1 MNVLFLSLLK
11 LNSFEEGNIY
21 SDLLKELSQ
30 RGCFVYCVSPLERRE
45 KKKTHVIEGENYKIL
60 RNIILNIQKTNLF
73 EKGLSTLLIEKNT
86 IKAIKKHF
94 KGVKFDLI
102 LYATPPVT
110 FSGVVKYFKKRDNAK
125 TYLMLKDIFPQNCV
139 DVGLFS
145 QKSVFYKFF
154 RRKEKKLY
162 AVSDVIGCMSEANV
176 EYLLKYNDLSG
187 KKVEVCPN
195 SLSADSFVLS
205 EEDMREVRRKYS
217 VPDDKIVVV
226 YGGNLGMPQGVPF
239 LVDCLKR
246 FNDDRFFFL
255 IVGGGTQSKV
265 LEKYI
270 QEEKPIHV
278 KYIPFLPKEEY
289 LKILRVCSVG
299 LVLLDSRFTIPNFP
313 SRSLDY
319 MKAKLPLYCVTDSV
333 CDLGD
338 LAEKNGFGVK
348 TLSNDVTNFAKG
360 LEKFC
365 NISDNKIMG
374 ENSYEFFLNNYDVK
388 KTCDI
393 ILNRDNGVD
402 R

>member
-1 MNVLFLSLLK
+1 MNILFLSLLK
-11 LNSFEEGNIY
+11 LNSFDEGNIY
-21 SDLLKELSQ
+21 GDLLKELTL
-30 RGCFVYCVSPLERRE
+30 RGRFVYAVSPLERRE

-60 RNIILNIQKTNLF
+60 RNKILNIQKTNLF
-73 EKGLSTLLIEKNT
+73 EKGLSTLLIKKNT

-94 KGVKFDLI
+94 KGIKFDLI

-139 DVGLFS
+139 DIGLFS
-145 QKSVFYKFF
+145 KKSVFYNFF

-162 AVSDVIGCMSEANV
+162 ALSDVIGCMSEANL
-176 EYLLKYNDLSG
+176 EYLLKHNDLIG

-195 SLSADSFVLS
+195 SLSVENFVLS
-205 EEDMREVRRKYS
+205 EDEKEKVRGKYGI
-217 VPDDKIVVV
+217 PDDKIVVV
-226 YGGNLGMPQGVPF
+226 YGGNLGKPQGVPF
-239 LVDCLKR
+239 LVDCLK
-246 FNDDRFFFL
+246 FANDERFFFL
-255 IVGGGTQSKV
+255 VVGGGTESGVIKEFIEKDKPKNV
-265 LEKYI
+265 KYLSFLEK
-270 QEEKPIHV
+270 Q
-278 KYIPFLPKEEY
+278 EY
-289 LKILRVCSVG
+289 LKVLRVCSVG

-348 TLSNDVTNFAKG
+348 TLSNNVTNFTKG

-365 NISDNKIMG
+365 NISDNKKMG

-388 KTCDI
+388 KTCDLI
-393 ILNRDNGVD
+393 INCDKGVD

>member
-11 LNSFEEGNIY
+11 INSFDEGNIY
-21 SDLLKELSQ
+21 SDLLKELTQ
-30 RGCFVYCVSPLERRE
+30 KGCYVYCVSPLERRE

-60 RNIILNIQKTNLF
+60 RNKILNIQKTNLL

-86 IKAIKKHF
+86 IKAIKKYF

-110 FSGVVKYFKKRDNAK
+110 FSGVVKYFKKRDGAK

-162 AVSDVIGCMSEANV
+162 AVSDAIGCMSQANV
-176 EYLLKYNDLSG
+176 EYVLTHNDLKG
-187 KKVEVCPN
+187 KRVEVCPN
-195 SLSADSFVLS
+195 SLSVKNFVLS
-205 EEDMREVRRKYS
+205 EEEKDEIRRKYS

-226 YGGNLGMPQGVPF
+226 YGGNLGKPQGVPF
-239 LVDCLKR
+239 LVDCLKKV
-246 FNDDRFFFL
+246 DDERFFFL
-255 IVGGGTQSKV
+255 IVGGGAQSKV

-270 QEEKPIHV
+270 QEEKPLHV

-289 LKILRVCSVG
+289 LKVLRVCSVG
-299 LVLLDSRFTIPNFP
+299 LVLLDGRFTIPNFP

-319 MKAKLPLYCVTDSV
+319 MKARLPVYCVTDNA

-338 LAEKNGFGVK
+338 LAQENGFGVK
-348 TLSNDVTNFAKG
+348 TLSNNVTNFAKG

-374 ENSYEFFLNNYDVK
+374 ENSYGFFLNNYDVE

-393 ILNRDNGVD
+393 ILNCVKGVD